1 MKNLRNISRIFK
13 LLAGFFLASFLGLAL
28 IGGQSASRLEVAFF
42 DIGQGDASLIKT
54 PAGFAVLIDG
64 GPDDLILK
72 RLGED
77 LPYRQRRLDM
87 VVASHYHDDHIG
99 GLFEVFERYQVGV
112 FVYPSGNAAS
122 DLWEDLLRTAE
133 AEGIKTLA
141 LAKEAKVDLGVNCFL
156 RLFNPNS
163 LGIAEDENNS
173 LLARLDCSDESFLW
187 TGDNSQAVESSLIKS
202 TFPLSADVFKAGH
215 HGSKTS
221 NLTSFLEVVSPR
233 AIVFSVGADNRF
245 GHPSQEAIS
254 RALDLGIHIY
264 RTDQAGTVRFVSQP

>member
-99 GLFEVFERYQVGV
+99 GLFEVFER
-112 FVYPSGNAAS
+112 
-122 DLWEDLLRTAE
+122 
-133 AEGIKTLA
+133 
-141 LAKEAKVDLGVNCFL
+141 
-156 RLFNPNS
+156 
-163 LGIAEDENNS
+163 
-173 LLARLDCSDESFLW
+173 
-187 TGDNSQAVESSLIKS
+187 
-202 TFPLSADVFKAGH
+202 LS
-215 HGSKTS
+215 
-221 NLTSFLEVVSPR
+221 
-233 AIVFSVGADNRF
+233 
-245 GHPSQEAIS
+245 
-254 RALDLGIHIY
+254 
-264 RTDQAGTVRFVSQP
+264 